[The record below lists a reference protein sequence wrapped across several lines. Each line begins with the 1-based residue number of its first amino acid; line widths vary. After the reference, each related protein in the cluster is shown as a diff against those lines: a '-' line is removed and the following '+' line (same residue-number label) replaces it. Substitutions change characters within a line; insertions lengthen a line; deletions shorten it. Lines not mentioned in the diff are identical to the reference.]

1 MRHIEADGTVRHC
14 RVPILQAFAC
24 KLDQSS
30 RVLRRQKAS
39 TAMAQLSDE
48 EISELRKRFDSC
60 DLNGDGFID
69 QREFHSLLRKL
80 DGDVSR
86 EECLLDFEVA
96 DTEGD
101 GYIGFKEFIVW
112 WTS

>member
-1 MRHIEADGTVRHC
+1 MAKLSEQETAD
-14 RVPILQAFAC
+14 
-24 KLDQSS
+24 
-30 RVLRRQKAS
+30 
-39 TAMAQLSDE
+39 
-48 EISELRKRFDSC
+48 LRKAFESC
-60 DLNGDGFID
+60 DPNGDGFID
-69 QREFHSLLRKL
+69 REEFHSLLQKL

-112 WTS
+112 WMS

>member
-1 MRHIEADGTVRHC
+1 MA
-14 RVPILQAFAC
+14 
-24 KLDQSS
+24 KLTDPELET
-30 RVLRRQKAS
+30 LRR
-39 TAMAQLSDE
+39 TFE
-48 EISELRKRFDSC
+48 SC
-60 DLNGDGFID
+60 DPNGDGFID
-69 QREFHSLLRKL
+69 REEFHVLLNKL

-86 EECLLDFEVA
+86 EESLLDFEVA

>member
-1 MRHIEADGTVRHC
+1 M
-14 RVPILQAFAC
+14 LQHVGRPRSFRTRPDPEPAGA
-24 KLDQSS
+24 
-30 RVLRRQKAS
+30 V
-39 TAMAQLSDE
+39 MALSE
-48 EISELRKRFDSC
+48 QEIVELRKTFESC
-60 DLNGDGFID
+60 DPNGDGFID
-69 QREFHSLLRKL
+69 KEEFHQLLQKL

>member
-1 MRHIEADGTVRHC
+1 
-14 RVPILQAFAC
+14 
-24 KLDQSS
+24 
-30 RVLRRQKAS
+30 
-39 TAMAQLSDE
+39 MAKPTDE
-48 EISELRKRFDSC
+48 ELAELRKIFDSC
-60 DLNGDGFID
+60 DLDHDGFID
-69 QREFHSLLRKL
+69 REEFHSLLKQL

-101 GYIGFKEFIVW
+101 GNIGFKEFIVW

>member
-1 MRHIEADGTVRHC
+1 VPKLLTKRRIAADRKAGNMTWFTFRRTRSPGTGGDAMSG
-14 RVPILQAFAC
+14 PD
-24 KLDQSS
+24 DQQ
-30 RVLRRQKAS
+30 RA
-39 TAMAQLSDE
+39 
-48 EISELRKRFDSC
+48 ELRKTFDSC
-60 DLNGDGFID
+60 DLNGDGFINLE
-69 QREFHSLLRKL
+69 EFHALLIKL

-86 EECLLDFEVA
+86 EECLLDFDIA